1 MDRWILMAYD
11 ECGDE
16 VYITEKKMP
25 RAEDDEMELDIEI
38 LLDNKIPRII
48 EELGINPEI
57 TRFHWENRSAFDRQ
71 IISYVNECWWEEEP

>member
-1 MDRWILMAYD
+1 MKDLWILMAYD

-16 VYITEKKMP
+16 KYITERYMP
-25 RAEDDEMELDIEI
+25 RAEDDEMKLDIEI

-57 TRFHWENRSAFDRQ
+57 RGFHWENRSAFERYARACAR
-71 IISYVNECWWEEEP
+71 I